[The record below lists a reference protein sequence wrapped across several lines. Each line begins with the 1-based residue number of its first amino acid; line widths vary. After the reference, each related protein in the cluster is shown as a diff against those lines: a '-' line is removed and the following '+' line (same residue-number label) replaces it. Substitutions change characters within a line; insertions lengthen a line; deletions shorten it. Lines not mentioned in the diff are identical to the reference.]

1 MKILKEGF
9 NSNCDLALGLAES
22 ADAHELYICEL
33 ECFPS
38 DPWSEGTFLETMKN
52 PACKLYCAYDMQLQK
67 IIAYSVV
74 FVAGDEG
81 DLANIAVLP
90 SCRGLGI
97 GGALLDEIL
106 EISRN
111 DGAFRTFLEVR
122 ESNEAAIG
130 LYRSR
135 GFFEIGKRRRYYK
148 NPTEDAVLMMRSL

>member
-1 MKILKEGF
+1 M
-9 NSNCDLALGLAES
+9 
-22 ADAHELYICEL
+22 
-33 ECFPS
+33 
-38 DPWSEGTFLETMKN
+38 
-52 PACKLYCAYDMQLQK
+52 YCAYDMQLQK

-130 LYRSR
+130 LYSSR

-148 NPTEDAVLMMRSL
+148 NPTEDAVLMMKER